1 MLLFIYVSMC
11 VYVYVYVIQ
20 TRGMSDPLGVELVT
34 GGCK

>member
-11 VYVYVYVIQ
+11 VYVYVYVQ